1 MHSYQS
7 DNFLS
12 FYCFRDAIREAIE
25 RNRHPL
31 DHFLVDISAASNIVD
46 DQSLHSVFE
55 NSAPLQSTSI
65 SYSFEGKVISPNAG
79 EMLNTTGCNAN
90 VYYAKPLRALNTAG
104 LWKVIVNVEFED
116 TGANYTQT
124 VRIEECT

>member
-1 MHSYQS
+1 M
-7 DNFLS
+7 
-12 FYCFRDAIREAIE
+12 
-25 RNRHPL
+25 
-31 DHFLVDISAASNIVD
+31 DISAASNIVD